1 MLVRPAM
8 KRLFCLKAK
17 NGLSVIYTTGGVYKR
32 LYTPPVVYIS
42 AYIHYRRSFA
52 AHTSGGPENSWS
64 TSAWAGALMQAIVE
78 PK

>member
-1 MLVRPAM
+1 MF
-8 KRLFCLKAK
+8 LFFLLLAPYARTTRHEEAFLPKGK

-52 AHTSGGPENSWS
+52 AHTSGGPENS
-64 TSAWAGALMQAIVE
+64 
-78 PK
+78 